1 MREKLFQWKMRR
13 LKRRGERYRR
23 EYELKEVYAKYLP
36 ERKKR
41 KVSNI
46 LLAVVVVAITF
57 YTVANLFITYTT
69 GASIDSTLTTCFY
82 TFWGSELFLLAGIR
96 VSKIKN
102 NYDSTSYEGADSFV
116 EEDEEEIEE
125 DFDGENALG

>member
-1 MREKLFQWKMRR
+1 MREKLFQWKLNR
-13 LKRRGERYRR
+13 LKKRGERYKR
-23 EYELKEVYAKYLP
+23 EYKVKEAYVKYIP

-46 LLAVVVVAITF
+46 LLVVVVVAITI
-57 YTVANLFITYTT
+57 YTIANLWITYTT
-69 GASIDSTLTTCFY
+69 GVSIDSTLTTCFY

-102 NYDSTSYEGADSFV
+102 KYDDMSCDEPSFI
-116 EEDEEEIEE
+116 ENETEEFEDE
-125 DFDGENALG
+125 DVCG

>member
-1 MREKLFQWKMRR
+1 MKEKLFQWKLNR
-13 LKRRGERYRR
+13 LKKRGERYRR
-23 EYELKEVYAKYLP
+23 EYEIKSEYAQYVP

-46 LLAVVVVAITF
+46 LLVVAVAAITI
-57 YTVANLFITYTT
+57 YTVANLWITYTT
-69 GASIDSTLTTCFY
+69 SASIDSTLTTCFY

-102 NYDSTSYEGADSFV
+102 NYDSTSYEEPSFI
-116 EEDEEEIEE
+116 EDETEGFE
-125 DFDGENALG
+125 DEDVCG